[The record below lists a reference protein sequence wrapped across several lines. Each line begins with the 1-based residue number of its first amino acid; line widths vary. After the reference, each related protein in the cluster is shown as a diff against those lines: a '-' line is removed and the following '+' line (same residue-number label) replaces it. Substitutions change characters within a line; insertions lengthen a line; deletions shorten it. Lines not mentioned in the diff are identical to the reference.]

1 MIPNQ
6 VQLKKKIIEELESN
20 PIIQV
25 ACTKLAIQRGTYYRW
40 KQSDKKFSKKCNE
53 ARKISIPI
61 INELAESTIMNKI
74 KDGDLKSSIFWLIN
88 NHPKYRKNNLN
99 SSFKINKLK
108 DEIEKLKMERH
119 AEIDRQTQMLRD
131 LFDRARKSSTAINN
145 TNEKNDMNDISN

>member
-6 VQLKKKIIEELESN
+6 AQLKKKFIEELQTN
-20 PIIQV
+20 PVVQV
-25 ACTKLAIQRGTYYRW
+25 ACQKLGIIRSTYYRW
-40 KQSDKKFSKKCNE
+40 TKLDKKFNKKCIE

-145 TNEKNDMNDISN
+145 TN